1 MQGIMGVT
9 GMLLQQKH
17 DADKVLVESLKLIMA
32 SSGLLL
38 NLINNLLDVKKVNS
52 ESELFFGSV
61 LVYIVVFVLRRVF
74 SVPPLRMHARPIN
87 LI

>member
-9 GMLLQQKH
+9 GMLLQQIKPK
-17 DADKVLVESLKLIMA
+17 DQTDNNLVDSLKLIMA

-52 ESELFFGSV
+52 ESELIV
-61 LVYIVVFVLRRVF
+61 LVRSVFIFCHSRCCVYLVMYI
-74 SVPPLRMHARPIN
+74 S
-87 LI
+87 

>member
-9 GMLLQQKH
+9 GMLLQQTKPKEQT
-17 DADKVLVESLKLIMA
+17 DNNLIDSLKLIMA

-52 ESELFFGSV
+52 ESEYPIV
-61 LVYIVVFVLRRVF
+61 LGRSAFAFWHSCCYIYLVMFI
-74 SVPPLRMHARPIN
+74 S
-87 LI
+87 